1 MSNDESYDDI
11 KILVH
16 HQKGLSDQHHEM
28 FDKRKESR
36 RLMGLILITSKTS
49 IRMIFMR

>member
-1 MSNDESYDDI
+1 MSYDESYTDI
-11 KILVH
+11 NILVH

-36 RLMGLILITSKTS
+36 RLMDLIFITPKTS
-49 IRMIFMR
+49 MKMIFMR